1 MTEGTVDYQ
10 SKSIVSAKFVKSH
23 DTETQKATQLNSVNL
38 LNIRVAAVIS
48 ADHPFNM
55 HYIRETVP
63 GEGRKCGLCTV
74 FFFLKKVI

>member
-23 DTETQKATQLNSVNL
+23 DTETQLNSVNL

-74 FFFLKKVI
+74 